1 MIAEKAIIGAAL
13 LGGSWVIDEA
23 RLSAD
28 DFFDG
33 KASRLWRF
41 ICDKYAVGESVDTTL
56 LCAEFPTLTAFIFEC
71 TSACA
76 APAAAPTYASQVH
89 NAAVK
94 RKIVA
99 LGSRMAQE
107 AVLEGVV
114 GDSLIESTY
123 RDLDALRASRMSEDI
138 SWLFENFGEYRE
150 QLDSVENN
158 ATCGIPAVD
167 KLLNGFRPGALYVIG
182 ARPAVGKTVV
192 GLQIAFGL
200 ARSKVQMPLDE
211 KSGAVAFFSLE
222 MTKREL
228 INRLVAQVYEID
240 MGRLDRKEL
249 ANSEKKL
256 LDVHSHE
263 LSRLLTINDRGGQ
276 SLAGIRSYVRAMQ
289 RSGTAVKA
297 IVIDYIGLIAEAN
310 SGRSRYE
317 AMTQVS
323 GALKAMAKEFDVPII
338 VLAQLNRAVEGRKDS
353 GPMMADLRDSGSIE
367 QDADVVMLLNRR
379 AGMDSRGDWDLN
391 VMQIAVAKNRHGQ
404 TGLMEFLFEGKF
416 SRIREVTNL
425 N

>member
-1 MIAEKAIIGAAL
+1 VIAEKAIVGAAV
-13 LGGSWVIDEA
+13 LGGAWVVDDA

-33 KASRLWRF
+33 NAAKLWRF
-41 ICDKYAVGESVDTTL
+41 ISEKHSVGEVVDTTVL
-56 LCAEFPTLTAFIFEC
+56 LAAFPAMSTYIFEC

-76 APAAAPTYASQVH
+76 APSAAVVYANQVH
-89 NAAVK
+89 DAAVK
-94 RKIVA
+94 R
-99 LGSRMAQE
+99 RMASIGARLAQE
-107 AVLEGVV
+107 ALLEGAV
-114 GDSLIESTY
+114 GDSLIDGVY
-123 RDLDALRASRMSEDI
+123 RDLDALTASRASEEV
-138 SWLFENFGEYRE
+138 SWLFENFSEYRE

-158 ATCGIPAVD
+158 ATCAIGPLDA
-167 KLLNGFRPGALYVIG
+167 LLNGFRPGALYVIG

-200 ARSKVQMPLDE
+200 ARSKTQLPSE
-211 KSGAVAFFSLE
+211 ESAGAVAFFSLE
-222 MTKREL
+222 MSRREL

-249 ANSEKKL
+249 AASEKKL
-256 LDVHSHE
+256 LDVHAHE

-276 SLAGIRSYVRAMQ
+276 SLAGIRGYVRAMQ
-289 RSGTAVKA
+289 RSGTGVKA

-323 GALKAMAKEFDVPII
+323 GALKAMAKEFNVPII
-338 VLAQLNRAVEGRKDS
+338 VLAQLNRAVEGRKET
-353 GPMMADLRDSGSIE
+353 GPVMADLRDSGSIE

-379 AGMDSRGDWDLN
+379 KSITSKGDWDLN
-391 VMQIAVAKNRHGQ
+391 VMQVAVAKNRHGQ
-404 TGLMEFLFEGKF
+404 TGMMEFLFEGKF

>member
-13 LGGSWVIDEA
+13 LGGSWVVDEA
-23 RLSAD
+23 RLTAD

-33 KASRLWRF
+33 KASKLWRF
-41 ICDKYAVGESVDTTL
+41 ICEKHAIGEAVDTTV
-56 LCAEFPTLTAFIFEC
+56 LCAEFPTLMTFIFEC

-76 APAAAPTYASQVH
+76 APAAASTYAGQVH

-94 RKIVA
+94 RKMVA

-107 AVLEGVV
+107 AVSEGAV

-123 RDLDALRASRMSEDI
+123 RSLDALRASRMSEDI

-158 ATCGIPAVD
+158 ATCGINAVD
-167 KLLNGFRPGALYVIG
+167 RLLNGFRPGALYVIG
-182 ARPAVGKTVV
+182 ARPAVGKTVI

-200 ARSKVQMPLDE
+200 ARSKMQLASDE
-211 KSGAVAFFSLE
+211 SSGAVAFFSLE

-249 ANSEKKL
+249 AASEKKL

-276 SLAGIRSYVRAMQ
+276 SLVGIRSYVRAMQ

-297 IVIDYIGLIAEAN
+297 IVIDYIGLIQEAN
-310 SGRSRYE
+310 TGRSRYE

-323 GALKAMAKEFDVPII
+323 GALKTMAKEFNVPII

>member
-1 MIAEKAIIGAAL
+1 VIAEKAVIGAAL
-13 LGGSWVIDEA
+13 LGGGWVVDEA

-33 KASRLWRF
+33 KAAKLWRY
-41 ICDKYAVGESVDTTL
+41 ISEKHALGEVVDTTVL
-56 LCAEFPTLTAFIFEC
+56 LAAFPQAAGYIFEC

-76 APAAAPTYASQVH
+76 APSAAPTYANQVH
-89 NAAVK
+89 DASVK
-94 RKIVA
+94 R
-99 LGSRMAQE
+99 RMAAIGARLAQE
-107 AVLEGVV
+107 AVLEGAV
-114 GDSLIESTY
+114 GDSLVEGVY
-123 RDLDALRASRMSEDI
+123 RDLDALTASRASEEV

-158 ATCGIPAVD
+158 ATCGIAAVD

-192 GLQIAFGL
+192 GLQVAFGL
-200 ARSKVQMPLDE
+200 ARSKTQLPSDE
-211 KSGAVAFFSLE
+211 QAGAVAFFSLE
-222 MTKREL
+222 MSKREL

-249 ANSEKKL
+249 VASEKKL

-276 SLAGIRSYVRAMQ
+276 SLAGIRAYVRAMQ

-323 GALKAMAKEFDVPII
+323 GALKAMAKEFDVPVI
-338 VLAQLNRAVEGRKDS
+338 VLAQLNRQVEGRKEQ

-379 AGMDSRGDWDLN
+379 KSITSQGDWDLN
-391 VMQIAVAKNRHGQ
+391 VMQIAIAKNRHGQ
-404 TGLMEFLFEGKF
+404 TGVMEFLFEGKY
-416 SRIREVTNL
+416 SRIREVANL
-425 N
+425 G